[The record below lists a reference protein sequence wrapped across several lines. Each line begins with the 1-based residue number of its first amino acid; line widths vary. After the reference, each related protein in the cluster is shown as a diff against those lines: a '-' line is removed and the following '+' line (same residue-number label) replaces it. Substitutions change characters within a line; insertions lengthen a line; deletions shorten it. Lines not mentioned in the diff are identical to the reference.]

1 MMRLVPPSRESA
13 MSRLGSGTIFVKPT
27 NNVYTG
33 LAFISMVASLVTL
46 VYVFLRLR
54 ELGAF

>member
-1 MMRLVPPSRESA
+1 
-13 MSRLGSGTIFVKPT
+13 MSRLGSGPIFIRPT

-33 LAFISMVASLVTL
+33 LAFISATATLVAL